1 MSLHDASSYAGD
13 LYGWKHEIAARLH
26 DFLARKAAA
35 LPVRE
40 RIGAVLRKLESAMSV
55 PALRASL
62 TDLLHHLRREKAT
75 DPELD
80 ELAVYFEK
88 IRAAGRKDT
97 IENYTAFVFTVDCDL
112 KI

>member
-26 DFLARKAAA
+26 DFVARKAS

-40 RIGAVLRKLESAMSV
+40 KVVAVLRKLESAMSV

-62 TDLLHHLRREKAT
+62 TDLLHHLRREKHA
-75 DPELD
+75 DVELD
-80 ELAVYFEK
+80 ETVAYFEK
-88 IRAAGRKDT
+88 ILAAGRKET
-97 IENYTAFVFTVDCDL
+97 IENYPAYIFTVECDL
-112 KI
+112 KM

>member
-26 DFLARKAAA
+26 DFMARKAAH
-35 LPVRE
+35 PVRE
-40 RIGAVLRKLESAMSV
+40 RIGGVLRKLESAMSV
-55 PALRASL
+55 PALKASL
-62 TDLLHHLRREKAT
+62 TDLLHHLRREKTA

-80 ELAVYFEK
+80 ELAVYFER

-97 IENYTAFVFTVDCDL
+97 IENYTAYVFTVDCDL

>member
-26 DFLARKAAA
+26 DFLARKAAQ
-35 LPVRE
+35 PVRE
-40 RIGAVLRKLESAMSV
+40 RMGALLRKLESAVSV
-55 PALRASL
+55 PALKSSL
-62 TDLLHHLRREKAT
+62 TDLLHHLRREKPAA
-75 DPELD
+75 ELD
-80 ELAVYFEK
+80 ESAILFDR

-97 IENYTAFVFTVDCDL
+97 IEDYSAYIFTVDCDL

>member
-26 DFLARKAAA
+26 DFLGRKAA

-40 RIGAVLRKLESAMSV
+40 RVGAVLRKLESAMSV
-55 PALRASL
+55 PALKASL
-62 TDLLHHLRREKAT
+62 TDLLQHLRREKP
-75 DPELD
+75 DELELD
-80 ELAVYFEK
+80 ESGVFFEK
-88 IRAAGRKDT
+88 IRTAGRKDT
-97 IENYTAFVFTVDCDL
+97 IENYSAYIFTVDCDL